1 MAFGQ
6 RRLDRGLAFQQP
18 VECIVKFALI
28 DLAEAELSA
37 EARCGGGRR
46 RHPMRCSLP
55 AFTEPGRPCVLLLG
69 PLPSRLGTARVL
81 TVCLACGIVIIAAVA
96 LGRLPYLILLVA
108 IVTMGICVVGGQLG
122 ANGLSAP
129 KYPARIRT
137 TGIGWVLGIGRLD
150 GIVGSGL
157 GGFLLGQGWQPP
169 HILLCA
175 CLTAAVAA
183 ICVVQLQLPA
193 KRVAGEPIPRGMMRA
208 PSALSPPGYLAA
220 LPITTAAWT
229 TQCGPYAAATT
240 VMPVTCSSTS
250 WHMVVRPARARSLG

>member
-1 MAFGQ
+1 MAFGR

-157 GGFLLGQGWQPP
+157 GGFLLGQG
-169 HILLCA
+169 
-175 CLTAAVAA
+175 
-183 ICVVQLQLPA
+183 
-193 KRVAGEPIPRGMMRA
+193 
-208 PSALSPPGYLAA
+208 LAA
-220 LPITTAAWT
+220 TAHPAVRLPD
-229 TQCGPYAAATT
+229 CRGRRDLRCAAATARGARGGRT
-240 VMPVTCSSTS
+240 D
-250 WHMVVRPARARSLG
+250 PARHDARAFGSIAAGLSRSAANYDSGMDNSVWSLRSSHDRHASDL

>member
-129 KYPARIRT
+129 ALSALVSVASCSAR
-137 TGIGWVLGIGRLD
+137 
-150 GIVGSGL
+150 
-157 GGFLLGQGWQPP
+157 GWQPP

-193 KRVAGEPIPRGMMRA
+193 ARVAGEPIPRGMMRA

-250 WHMVVRPARARSLG
+250 WHMVVRPARARSL

>member
-1 MAFGQ
+1 MG
-6 RRLDRGLAFQQP
+6 
-18 VECIVKFALI
+18 
-28 DLAEAELSA
+28 
-37 EARCGGGRR
+37 
-46 RHPMRCSLP
+46 
-55 AFTEPGRPCVLLLG
+55 LLG

-157 GGFLLGQGWQPP
+157 GGFYSSMGS
-169 HILLCA
+169 H
-175 CLTAAVAA
+175 
-183 ICVVQLQLPA
+183 
-193 KRVAGEPIPRGMMRA
+193 
-208 PSALSPPGYLAA
+208 PPGLT
-220 LPITTAAWT
+220 LTND
-229 TQCGPYAAATT
+229 
-240 VMPVTCSSTS
+240 
-250 WHMVVRPARARSLG
+250 SLH